1 MLTPQELYEIKEYVL
16 RELPRVLEQDPRF
29 ATFIEGIL
37 SEKFPTRDEFAR
49 LLNEMRE
56 FREESRKH
64 FEITENRFEQVD
76 QRFEQVDQRFEQV
89 DQRFEQ
95 VDQRFEQVDQR
106 FEQVDQRFEQV
117 NQRFEQ
123 VDQRFEQVDQR
134 FEQVD
139 QRFKQADQCMNGLQ
153 QEMRELRTDLS
164 QQMSDL
170 RTELVQRM
178 DGLQNWVEM
187 ITGGFQDRAG
197 RSLEEVVAGA
207 FAFGLKRPDVKPEH
221 IRLRQKIYDP
231 DGLVFKAGKQK
242 EVDIIALNGELLL
255 FEVKSGSKLD
265 DMDSFA
271 DKVEL
276 IRLQNPDKRVSGVF
290 ISLGIRDDARRL
302 GERLGI
308 LVLPL
313 KKNAKRK
320 KKASGSQEP

>member
-16 RELPRVLEQDPRF
+16 RELPRVLEQDPKF

-64 FEITENRFEQVD
+64 FEVTENRFEQVD
-76 QRFEQVDQRFEQV
+76 QRFEQVDQRFEQI
-89 DQRFEQ
+89 DQRFGQVEQ
-95 VDQRFEQVDQR
+95 RLGHVEIG
-106 FEQVDQRFEQV
+106 
-117 NQRFEQ
+117 
-123 VDQRFEQVDQR
+123 
-134 FEQVD
+134 
-139 QRFKQADQCMNGLQ
+139 MGGLE
-153 QEMRELRTDLS
+153 QEMQSLRTDLT

-170 RTELVQRM
+170 RTQLVQRM

-207 FAFGLKRPDVKPEH
+207 FVFGLKRPDVKPEH
-221 IRLRQKIYDP
+221 VRLRQKIYDP

-242 EVDIIALNGELLL
+242 EVDIIALNGEFLV
-255 FEVKSGSKLD
+255 FEVKSGSKVGDVD
-265 DMDSFA
+265 DFA

-290 ISLGIRDDARRL
+290 ISLGIRDDA
-302 GERLGI
+302 
-308 LVLPL
+308 
-313 KKNAKRK
+313 
-320 KKASGSQEP
+320 